1 MPTCPHC
8 GAAGLLPAM
17 MKANFPCQ
25 DSNFLPAALWT
36 QSAQAAAIVYSS
48 VKPSKCPPGEI
59 FPLGGSGYP
68 HKTYSCK
75 AGKLGSPWESSEGL
89 GSRTISASTLWFPD
103 LCAFRPRRG
112 LHTFSMAPAAN
123 HYKLGSLEQHTCIII
138 LHFRKPGVQQK
149 AHWAKSKV
157 LADLPSFLKVLRTF

>member
-8 GAAGLLPAM
+8 GVAGLLPAM
-17 MKANFPCQ
+17 MKANFFCQ

-48 VKPSKCPPGEI
+48 VKPLKCPPGEI

-75 AGKLGSPWESSEGL
+75 AGKLGSPWESSERL

-103 LCAFRPRRG
+103 LYAFPPSRLAYILYGSSSKSLQTWQFRTTHMYYYP
-112 LHTFSMAPAAN
+112 TFP
-123 HYKLGSLEQHTCIII
+123 
-138 LHFRKPGVQQK
+138 
-149 AHWAKSKV
+149 
-157 LADLPSFLKVLRTF
+157 